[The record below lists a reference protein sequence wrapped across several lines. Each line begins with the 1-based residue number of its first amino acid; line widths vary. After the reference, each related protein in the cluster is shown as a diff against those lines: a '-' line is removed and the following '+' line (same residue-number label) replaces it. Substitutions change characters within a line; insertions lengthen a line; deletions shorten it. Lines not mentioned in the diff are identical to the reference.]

1 MNDYN
6 SNNIKSDISNGMA
19 TYFEAKDNF
28 NLLTSENK
36 ILVTNTENS
45 IARLPESSPI
55 KQYISQELDNYY
67 AQTKEMG
74 KINSMNNVDELRQGG
89 PVRAL
94 VKTEEHPNSSRA
106 AFINMAILL
115 YGVVN
120 IGIILAIAF
129 MK

>member
-1 MNDYN
+1 MNNNNNLN
-6 SNNIKSDISNGMA
+6 SEISNGMA

-28 NLLTSENK
+28 NFLTSENK

-45 IARLPESSPI
+45 IAKLPDGQI
-55 KQYISQELDNYY
+55 KQYINQELDNYY
-67 AQTKEMG
+67 ERTKEMG
-74 KINSMNNVDELRQGG
+74 NISSMNNVDELRQGG

-94 VKTEEHPNSSRA
+94 VKTEEPPASSRA
-106 AFINMAILL
+106 AFINIAILL
-115 YGVVN
+115 YGVIN